1 MGCEPIMDE
10 ESTQDERSKIAEE
23 PAPGVDETLEE
34 KRLSNE
40 NEPASKENVD
50 LSYQSVSPVEA
61 QNAIGKA
68 SNPKT
73 STNCGPHRIVCCLL
87 ISWYRIGSG
96 RDVIIPVVNWWHE
109 ISHNERLSYAR
120 RIR

>member
-1 MGCEPIMDE
+1 MDE

-34 KRLSNE
+34 KGLSNE

-61 QNAIGKA
+61 ENAIGKA
-68 SNPKT
+68 S
-73 STNCGPHRIVCCLL
+73 
-87 ISWYRIGSG
+87 
-96 RDVIIPVVNWWHE
+96 
-109 ISHNERLSYAR
+109 
-120 RIR
+120 